1 MGIAGLALPWENRI
15 SLFERSQE
23 RRVENTQPSAPELS
37 GAGASTEDAVLA
49 AACRAGDLVAY
60 ERLYQLHGARM
71 KSLARHLLGSRLD
84 AEDAVQDT
92 FLKIQRAISS
102 YRGQSAFSTWAYR
115 ILVNSCHDLRRRRVR
130 RHEVSDMEPES
141 GDPAPEPRGPG
152 AHPALRMALERALAQ
167 LSGRQREIFLLYEGE
182 GFAHAEIAAMLN
194 VSEAVSKNTLFQA
207 KKALRQMLE
216 PPRAAGRP
224 E

>member
-15 SLFERSQE
+15 SLFKRSQE
-23 RRVENTQPSAPELS
+23 RRVETTRPSAPELG
-37 GAGASTEDAVLA
+37 GAGTSTEDAALA
-49 AACRAGDLVAY
+49 TACRAGDLAAY

-130 RHEVSDMEPES
+130 RREISDAEPES
-141 GDPAPEPRGPG
+141 GEPVPEPRGPG
-152 AHPALRMALERALAQ
+152 AHPALRMALERALGE
-167 LSGRQREIFLLYEGE
+167 LPGRQHEIFLLYEVE

-207 KKALRQMLE
+207 KKTLRQMLE

>member
-15 SLFERSQE
+15 SLFECSQE
-23 RRVENTQPSAPELS
+23 RRVETTRPSAPELC
-37 GAGASTEDAVLA
+37 GPGASTEDAALA
-49 AACRAGDLVAY
+49 IACRAGDLAAY

-71 KSLARHLLGSRLD
+71 KSLARHLLGSHLD

-130 RHEVSDMEPES
+130 RHEISDAEPKS
-141 GDPAPEPRGPG
+141 GETVPEPRGPG
-152 AHPALRMALERALAQ
+152 AHPALRMALERALGE
-167 LSGRQREIFLLYEGE
+167 LPGRQREIFLLYEVE

-207 KKALRQMLE
+207 KKTLRQMLE